1 VALKAFDL
9 VSIVL
14 AALVFGVFWGPWVA
28 LSRSMKTFPPDVF
41 LAIVQRMKRNLE
53 PVMTVLMPLAL
64 LSIIPVLVLSY
75 GNRPEAFY
83 SALSTFALFVVALVV
98 TTVVEVPIVKEVANW
113 TISTMPGHWEQRRD
127 RWVSFHTIRIVAGL
141 GGLVLLLVGTI
152 F

>member
-1 VALKAFDL
+1 MTLKVLQL

-14 AALVFGVFWGPWVA
+14 AALVTGVFWGPWVA
-28 LSRSMKTFPPDVF
+28 LSRSMKTFGPDVF

-75 GNRPEAFY
+75 GDRPETFY
-83 SALSTFALFVVALVV
+83 SALVGFGLFVVALAV
-98 TTVVEVPIVKEVANW
+98 TMAIEVPIVQEIAGW
-113 TISTMPGHWEQRRD
+113 TTQTMPEHWQQRRD
-127 RWVSFHTIRIVAGL
+127 RWVSFHSIRILSGV
-141 GGLVLLLVGTI
+141 GGLVALLIGTI